1 MAEKLIQRKK
11 VGEEAREAGDIM
23 AKYGGIMK
31 ELGKILAL
39 PAALGI

>member
-23 AKYGGIMK
+23 AKYG
-31 ELGKILAL
+31 
-39 PAALGI
+39 